1 MSGFDSVFTTTLGL
15 EGGFVDDPRDSG
27 GATRYGITERVAR
40 ANGYA
45 GSMGELPIAEARRI
59 AKVQYWDTLRL
70 DDVDRLSPAIAKEL
84 FDTGY
89 NMGVA
94 AAGRMLQR
102 ALNVLNRCGA
112 DYSDVTADGV
122 VGPMTIAALR
132 SYLTTRGPA
141 GAAVVLRAL
150 NALQGAAYIE
160 LAERRAKD
168 ETFVYGWL
176 KNRVEIG
183 A

>member
-1 MSGFDSVFTTTLGL
+1 MSGFDSVFTTTLAL

-45 GSMGELPIAEARRI
+45 GPMRELPIAEARRI
-59 AKVQYWDTLRL
+59 AKAQYWDTLRL

-89 NMGVA
+89 NMGIV

-102 ALNVLNRCGA
+102 SLNVLNRQGA
-112 DYSDVTADGV
+112 DYGDLVADGV
-122 VGPMTIAALR
+122 LGPMSIAALR
-132 SYLTTRGPA
+132 AYLAKRGPA
-141 GAAVVLRAL
+141 GAAVLLRAL

-168 ETFVYGWL
+168 EAFVYGWL
-176 KNRVEIG
+176 KNRVEIE